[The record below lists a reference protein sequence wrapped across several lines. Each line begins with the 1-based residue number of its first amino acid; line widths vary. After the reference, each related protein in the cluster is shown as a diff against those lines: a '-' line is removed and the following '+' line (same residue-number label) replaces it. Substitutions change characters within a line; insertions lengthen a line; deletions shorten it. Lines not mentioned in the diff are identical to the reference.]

1 MAQKDA
7 FRSLPCDVQVN
18 DRQAQAQAQAH
29 TRAHVHTAAFQG
41 QTPQLHGHTHTL
53 TETEHRVCTPHTT
66 HHTGACG
73 RARAVTWRVCLC
85 ALGAR
90 VYVCAAIRMLSHLQ
104 HRKALARLDVPEPA
118 GSIGGRGDE
127 LGALGIERNLGDLA
141 RMTLLLR

>member
-1 MAQKDA
+1 M
-7 FRSLPCDVQVN
+7 
-18 DRQAQAQAQAH
+18 
-29 TRAHVHTAAFQG
+29 HTAAFQG
-41 QTPQLHGHTHTL
+41 QTPQLHGHTH
-53 TETEHRVCTPHTT
+53 
-66 HHTGACG
+66 HTGAC
-73 RARAVTWRVCLC
+73 RNRTRAVTWLVCLC

-90 VYVCAAIRMLSHLQ
+90 VYVCAAIRMSSHLQ